1 LSFRFRKLKEE
12 ESRRKVFLEKAEQTE
27 QAGTQAGIVDG
38 KQNSDASGD
47 NIDEQESH
55 ENEPI
60 IANGNGGLSHSTN
73 EMIPNGSMKE
83 VCFVLIKATN
93 IFK

>member
-47 NIDEQESH
+47 NIDEQVRH
-55 ENEPI
+55 FCNF
-60 IANGNGGLSHSTN
+60 
-73 EMIPNGSMKE
+73 
-83 VCFVLIKATN
+83 VDCFITYFRN
-93 IFK
+93 